1 MVKRKNKE
9 EIENDKIKFMM
20 TGTTIIM
27 TGTIFI
33 YFLWAVI
40 NNRFLV
46 NFSVDA
52 LVGTVALV
60 FLAKNMV
67 VKYRMIEKYTKA
79 SYYKIFDVVSLLLC
93 LLVKIV
99 LKIPFD
105 FSLIILLLSYYIS
118 KKRFNKILG

>member
-105 FSLIILLLSYYIS
+105 FSLI
-118 KKRFNKILG
+118 